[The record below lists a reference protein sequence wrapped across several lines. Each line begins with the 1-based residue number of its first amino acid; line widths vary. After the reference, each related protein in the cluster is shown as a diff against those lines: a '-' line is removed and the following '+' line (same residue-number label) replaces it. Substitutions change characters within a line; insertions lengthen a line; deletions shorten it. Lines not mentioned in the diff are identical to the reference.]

1 MSILDNNSTNVLS
14 QSDIIAKNII
24 ESTRTT
30 FMMMQDTF
38 NAGSLTFWDNP
49 GATPTEI
56 AQALGQNAK
65 EVFELHYA
73 LGQFLAGI
81 KPDSISRGMEVV
93 RQFTINEDGTV
104 TILEDTTPTDSTTD
118 QA

>member
-1 MSILDNNSTNVLS
+1 MSILENNPSEAPTQS
-14 QSDIIAKNII
+14 QVIANDII
-24 ESTRTT
+24 ESTRRT
-30 FMMMQDTF
+30 FMMMKNAF
-38 NAGSLTFWDNP
+38 NAGSLTFWNNP

-65 EVFELHYA
+65 EVFQLHYA

-93 RQFTINEDGTV
+93 GQFTINEDGTV
-104 TILEDTTPTDSTTD
+104 TILENTTPSDSTTD
-118 QA
+118 QS